1 MLRFTCLRNVKIRPL
16 NYSFRNQ
23 ARVRRDKNF
32 ITEAEGASHIPGY
45 STGAKLTAGCAALGI
60 GALAYNG
67 LNVGNNLRAVDR
79 AAVWPQYIK
88 QRIGMSY
95 QYLAQGLVITALS
108 SMAVIRSPRMM
119 SLAASGGWLSLFGT
133 IAGMVG
139 LQIATRAS
147 PYDSNDWNVTKHGFW
162 AAHAGFMGFVIA
174 PLIAMFG
181 DVVAQAALY
190 TAGITGGISLIGA
203 TAPSQEY
210 LNWAGPVGA
219 VAGCIL
225 IAALASPF
233 FSPTSPAGGMMFSF
247 LLWGGL
253 CLSGFGIFV
262 STQRMIDQAERHP
275 QSNRFSQVPDFDPIN
290 ASLGVYVNMVMMFQ
304 RIVMIMGMNKRK

>member
-1 MLRFTCLRNVKIRPL
+1 MGTHPIFESDFDCLTELIKRMLRFTCLRNVQIRPL

-147 PYDSNDWNVTKHGFW
+147 PYDSIDCNVWRCCCSSSPIYCWDYWWNKFDWSYGS
-162 AAHAGFMGFVIA
+162 
-174 PLIAMFG
+174 
-181 DVVAQAALY
+181 
-190 TAGITGGISLIGA
+190 ISRVPQLGW
-203 TAPSQEY
+203 TRRS
-210 LNWAGPVGA
+210 
-219 VAGCIL
+219 C
-225 IAALASPF
+225 
-233 FSPTSPAGGMMFSF
+233 GGMHFDCCFGYSF
-247 LLWGGL
+247 LLSNFASRGYDV
-253 CLSGFGIFV
+253 FV
-262 STQRMIDQAERHP
+262 SPLGWIMLVWFR
-275 QSNRFSQVPDFDPIN
+275 NFRFNSAYD
-290 ASLGVYVNMVMMFQ
+290 
-304 RIVMIMGMNKRK
+304 